1 MVLDEAVRKDK
12 EEKKMK
18 KLLLFSATLFLI
30 VAMMGCPSRVNRGPS
45 FNRIVMVDDEEELL
59 GLQSLTSDMYQRDKS
74 AFNNNPEN
82 EGQTFDHNEVYG
94 NEYIV
99 YEHIQ
104 GAVFHPDDMLANL
117 TNQQGVIAI
126 DYVQDY
132 VEVGADRNYQDISD
146 QIIVTSFYDIWSEDD
161 FDDPLTPEEED
172 LLGQI
177 KTDDDGNYVYDQDKM
192 LLPQIFSEGE
202 VMEFTMQVEDEDGA
216 QSTIS
221 GLIVI
226 VK

>member
-1 MVLDEAVRKDK
+1 
-12 EEKKMK
+12 MK